1 MPTEATVRWLFA
13 MLFIAGAGLIASTGI
28 SAVQPEK
35 PTPAATVPNGGLGLQ
50 LPTPSP
56 AAPAIAESVTPQVT
70 PSSTVENSVVKVFA
84 SARYPDLTKPWTK
97 QAPTEVTGSGVIIE
111 GKHILTNAH
120 VVLFA
125 TEVQVQA
132 NQAGDKISATVE
144 AIAPGIDLALL
155 KVDEEKFFES
165 HLPLTR
171 AEKIPAIKD
180 AVMVYGYPTGG
191 TSLSITKGIVSRIEF
206 APYNFPVSGLRI
218 QIDAAINPGNS
229 GGPAVDGDKMIGL
242 AFSHLGGA
250 ENIGY
255 IIPCEEIELFLQDV
269 ADGHYDGKPGLF
281 DEFQTLEN
289 PALRSFLKLDK
300 LVEGIVVHKPIKSDA
315 SYPLKEWDVVTK
327 IGDTSIDDEGMI
339 KLGDNLRVRFP
350 YLVQKITKNGK
361 LPLTIVR
368 GNREM
373 HIDLPVSPDYPLV
386 IPDWKGDYPPYFV
399 FGPLV
404 FSEATAQVVAG
415 LSKVPKGSEWMLA
428 LVYVGSPLVTR
439 YGDKPAFDGE
449 RVVFVSSPFF
459 PHKLAKGY
467 ANPSLKVVKEINH
480 RPVKNLKHLIELVR
494 DAKEDFVTVE
504 FADRGSETLV
514 LPRKETIA
522 ATELILTDNGVR
534 TQGSPEMLA
543 VWTAQTHQ

>member
-1 MPTEATVRWLFA
+1 MRAKPTVHRLFV
-13 MLFIAGAGLIASTGI
+13 MLVIAGAGLVASKGI

-35 PTPAATVPNGGLGLQ
+35 PTPAAPAPHGGLGLQ
-50 LPTPSP
+50 LPTSSP
-56 AAPAIAESVTPQVT
+56 TAPAIGQSATPEVT
-70 PSSTVENSVVKVFA
+70 PSSAVENSVVKVFA
-84 SARYPDLTKPWTK
+84 SARYPDLAKPWTK

-111 GKHILTNAH
+111 GKRILTNAH

-125 TEVQVQA
+125 SEVQVQA

-218 QIDAAINPGNS
+218 QIDAAVNPGNS

-255 IIPCEEIELFLQDV
+255 IIPCEEIDLFIQDV

-289 PALRSFLKLDK
+289 PALRSFLKLDRS
-300 LVEGIVVHKPIKSDA
+300 VQGIVVHKPIKSDA

-339 KLGDNLRVRFP
+339 QLGSNLRVRFP
-350 YLVQKITKNGK
+350 YLVQKISKNGK

-368 GNREM
+368 GNREIQ
-373 HIDLPVSPDYPLV
+373 IDLPVSPDYPLV
-386 IPDWKGDYPPYFV
+386 IPDWKGEYPPYFV

-415 LSKVPKGSEWMLA
+415 LSKVPKGAEWMLA
-428 LVYVGSPLVTR
+428 LGYVGSPLVTR
-439 YGDKPAFDGE
+439 YGDKPAVDGE

-467 ANPSLKVVKEINH
+467 ANPSLKVVKAINH
-480 RPVKNLKHLIELVR
+480 QPVKNLKHLIEIVR
-494 DAKEDFVTVE
+494 DAKEEFVTVE

-522 ATELILTDNGVR
+522 ATEAILTDNGVR

-543 VWTAQTHQ
+543 VWTAQTHH